1 MISASGGYSYFY
13 DGDGNRV
20 EKCTAGSGIGSCATS
35 PTGTLYWADIG
46 GNNISE
52 TDLSGNL
59 QEEYMYFGLAHPLT
73 NLSEATPPFAV
84 SNGGYFAGTPGRKLI

>member
-59 QEEYMYFGLAHPLT
+59 QEEYMYFGLAP
-73 NLSEATPPFAV
+73 SFE
-84 SNGGYFAGTPGRKLI
+84 